1 MANLAGYGISQ
12 YGYMLEHW
20 SRHQDDPE
28 QYMFRYRNQNID
40 QKRTHM
46 NYVLHEKP
54 NIVEFVDSMID
65 GVDVKPRSGE
75 KATNVVS
82 DIVVTLPK
90 NERLKG
96 REREFFEQAYSF
108 LTKTVPEELVIGAYV
123 HMDETQPHMHFAFCP
138 VVEKKVMT
146 NDKSQ
151 PLLNA
156 DGTPKRNNRGTVRY
170 KRVPKLDEN
179 GQPIMKRSF
188 GQSKIFNRNKLLR
201 LHPDLEQHMQDYF
214 GFKTGIELEDKGEK
228 ILSSLDQP
236 DYIAAKKALKIQRE
250 EKRQNQE
257 ILEKQDA
264 EISKKQGLSIDL
276 EKLNAELESRV
287 ASATNELENVET
299 QLSCEQLR
307 LERLRRSTA
316 SMESSVRALQER
328 VTIEVAEFTMGKPG
342 YADSPRWDALAI
354 EQCDQECLGALG
366 DVGRA
371 AGELDSATRELA
383 QTRESLAS
391 RIAALVER
399 LTRIIVEKLSL
410 DEWNPAHTVR
420 NVGSDVLNAFDKSH
434 QQQVLDAT
442 DAAVGR
448 WEARRKE
455 LKPQMDAYA
464 EKIDQ
469 RVKDFRKAA
478 KTWQADGMTG
488 EKPVFKLIKI
498 PSDLA
503 KYYEMETWEVRAN
516 AKDRVARARVKYGLE
531 NPAPGSAPLG
541 GIGSYQQPVQR
552 RQEPQIQQQQQQ
564 RQRNA
569 PLH

>member
-40 QKRTHM
+40 QKRTHL

-54 NIVEFVDSMID
+54 NIVEFVDSMINS
-65 GVDVKPRSGE
+65 VDVKPRSGE

-90 NERLKG
+90 NERLEG

-236 DYIAAKKALKIQRE
+236 DYIAAKKTL
-250 EKRQNQE
+250 KRQE
-257 ILEKQDA
+257 A
-264 EISKKQGLSIDL
+264 EISKKKELNVELD
-276 EKLNAELESRV
+276 KANAEKTARVSELERLV
-287 ASATNELENVET
+287 VNTANELEVIET
-299 QLSCEQLR
+299 QKAYEERR
-307 LERLRRSTA
+307 LEYLRRTGD
-316 SMESSVRALQER
+316 SMESSVGALQTR
-328 VTIEVAEFTMGKPG
+328 VSVEVGEATSGAPTLDG
-342 YADSPRWDALAI
+342 SIRWDAQAV
-354 EQCDQECLGALG
+354 EECSQECMEALG
-366 DVGRA
+366 NVGRA
-371 AGELDSATRELA
+371 AGELA
-383 QTRESLAS
+383 QARASLGE
-391 RIAALVER
+391 RIVEMVER
-399 LTRIIVEKLSL
+399 LTQLIVEKLTSG
-410 DEWNPAHTVR
+410 EWNPSHIVR
-420 NVGSDVLNAFDKSH
+420 NVGSDALVAFDKVH
-434 QQQVLDAT
+434 QQRVFEAT

-455 LKPQMDAYA
+455 LKSQMDAY
-464 EKIDQ
+464 ENKIDQ
-469 RVKDFRKAA
+469 RVKEFRRAA

-488 EKPVFKLIKI
+488 EKPVFNLIKV
-498 PSDLA
+498 PPGLA

-516 AKDRVARARVKYGLE
+516 AKDKTARARVKYGLDIPTAV
-531 NPAPGSAPLG
+531 NSPLPGT
-541 GIGSYQQPVQR
+541 GSYQQPDQR
-552 RQEPQIQQQQQQ
+552 RQDPQVQQQQQ
-564 RQRNA
+564 RNVPTR
-569 PLH
+569 